1 MKKFLALL
9 MLATLGAGCAQSPTV
24 TSQAAAR
31 SMQAQNAQ
39 AAQMAFG
46 TRILQAFERL
56 PAGKNPKAPVQ
67 PLATLQQDPPEM
79 PAVIVKIKAIAA
91 AALSDSAAQTT
102 WPMRWKMTDD
112 GLQHVQ
118 DVKLTGFGKRNVPA
132 IMGLLS
138 ARGYGYMGAHPT
150 HENRYLTQVHVL
162 RYLSN
167 SSEEAHLT
175 AGSPL
180 FNLGGAMLDATTN
193 HDQGLRVGISV
204 LTVLGEYYQDKE
216 LRKQCQTLLET
227 AAKQKDKELAY
238 ATLRSGLSDLAR
250 RPKG

>member
-1 MKKFLALL
+1 MKKFFALV
-9 MLATLGAGCAQSPTV
+9 MLAALGTACAQTSPMAPTLA
-24 TSQAAAR
+24 SR
-31 SMQAQNAQ
+31 GL
-39 AAQMAFG
+39 AAQSSRVTDPAFG

-56 PAGKNPKAPVQ
+56 PAGKHSKASVR
-67 PLATLQQDPPEM
+67 PLILEQQIPPEM

-91 AALSDSAAQTT
+91 SALTDSATQAT
-102 WPMRWKMTDD
+102 WPMRWKMTDE
-112 GLQHVQ
+112 GLQRVQ

-132 IMGLLS
+132 IMGLFS

-150 HENRYLTQVHVL
+150 HENRYHIQVPVL
-162 RYLSN
+162 HYLSN

-204 LTVLGEYYQDKE
+204 LAVLGEYYQNRE
-216 LRKQCQTLLET
+216 LRKQCRTLLET

-238 ATLRSGLSDLAR
+238 QTLRGGLNDLAR